1 MKSTTTSQTF
11 GYCRIS
17 TAKQSIDRQE
27 TNIKR
32 EYPDAIIIKEEYT
45 GTKVD
50 GRIKFEK
57 LLRAVKP
64 GDRIIFDSVSR
75 MSRNAAEGIE
85 LYKAMYENGVELVFL
100 KEPYINT
107 ETYRNATAQQVPM
120 TGGDVDI
127 ILRAVNEYLMKLAE
141 DQIKIAFDQAEK
153 EVTDLQQ
160 RTREGIRE
168 GKARNARILAGL
180 EDGELRDYG
189 RKAGDKLTT
198 KKSLAVK
205 EKIRKHSRDFGGTL
219 SDTDLMKMTGVARN
233 TYYKYKRE
241 IAEETAKG

>member
-1 MKSTTTSQTF
+1 MVTGMNTY

-17 TAKQSIDRQE
+17 TNKQSIDRQE
-27 TNIKR
+27 RNIKAV
-32 EYPDAIIIKEEYT
+32 YPDAVIIKEAYT
-45 GTKVD
+45 GTKLD
-50 GRIKFEK
+50 GREKFER
-57 LLRAVKP
+57 LLKQVKP

-85 LYKAMYENGVELVFL
+85 LYKAMYNGGVELVFL

-153 EVTDLQQ
+153 EVMDLRQ
-160 RTREGIRE
+160 RTHEGLITAKLE
-168 GKARNARILAGL
+168 GKQI
-180 EDGELRDYG
+180 G
-189 RKAGDKLTT
+189 RSTGDKLTT
-198 KKSLAVK
+198 KKSIAVK
-205 EKIRKHSRDFGGTL
+205 AEILRLSRDFNG
-219 SDTDLMKMTGVARN
+219 SNTDSEVMKMTGVARN

-241 IAEETAKG
+241 LMAERG